1 MKEQKPCRRRHGGRV
16 QEQAAGG
23 AEAEHEGFVIMMMIK
38 YRGNLLKF

>member
-16 QEQAAGG
+16 QEQAAG